1 MRAMALINHGWR
13 RAAIAPVVLVLLA
26 GCGGSGS
33 NNGSERPRDVGNVVQ
48 PGAPGEPSRKL
59 TAKEVAEIEQ
69 AKHTDADVRFMQ
81 EMVHHHGQAIL
92 MTKWVPGRTTSR
104 DIRLM
109 ARRMQ
114 LSQETEIEQ
123 IEGWLRARDVKPRD
137 TRDHAGHDHGSGEG
151 LPPGMLT
158 SRQLG
163 RLYSADGRRFDR
175 LFLRYMTFHHL
186 GALTMVKELREAGGG
201 AETEIGVFTNHVEA
215 DQGIE
220 IARMRELSTSLR

>member
-1 MRAMALINHGWR
+1 VRSYTRAIGRINHGWR
-13 RAAIAPVVLVLLA
+13 RASLVALAALLA
-26 GCGGSGS
+26 ACGGSDEPP
-33 NNGSERPRDVGNVVQ
+33 ERRDVGNVVQ

-59 TAKEVAEIEQ
+59 TAQDLADIEHP
-69 AKHTDADVRFMQ
+69 KHTKADVRFMQ
-81 EMVHHHGQAIL
+81 EMIHHHGQAIL
-92 MTKWVPGRTTSR
+92 MTKWVPRRTASR
-104 DIRLM
+104 DVRLL

-123 IEGWLRARDVKPRD
+123 IQGWLRARGVKPRD
-137 TRDHAGHDHGSGEG
+137 PGDHGGHDHGSGEG

-163 RLYSADGRRFDR
+163 RLYNADGRRFDR
-175 LFLRYMTFHHL
+175 LFLRYMTFHHQ
-186 GALTMVKELREAGGG
+186 GALTMVQQLREAGGG

-220 IARMRELSTSLR
+220 IARMRDLYGRLR

>member
-1 MRAMALINHGWR
+1 MSASNQGWGW
-13 RAAIAPVVLVLLA
+13 AAIVPVAAVLLA
-26 GCGGSGS
+26 GCGGD
-33 NNGSERPRDVGNVVQ
+33 SEQPKPTPVGNVVQ

-59 TAKEVAEIEQ
+59 TAGEVADIES
-69 AKHTDADVRFMQ
+69 AKHTKTDVRFMQ
-81 EMVHHHGQAIL
+81 DMIHHHGQAIL
-92 MTKWVPGRTTSR
+92 MTKWVPRRTTSK
-104 DIRLM
+104 DLRLM
-109 ARRMQ
+109 ARRMR

-123 IEGWLRARDVKPRD
+123 IQGWLKARGVEPRD
-137 TRDHAGHDHGSGEG
+137 PNDHSSHDHGSGEG

-163 RLYSADGRRFDR
+163 RLYSADGPRFDR
-175 LFLRYMTFHHL
+175 MFLRFMTFHHL
-186 GALTMVKELREAGGG
+186 GALTMVQELREAGGG

>member
-1 MRAMALINHGWR
+1 
-13 RAAIAPVVLVLLA
+13 
-26 GCGGSGS
+26 
-33 NNGSERPRDVGNVVQ
+33 VVQ

-59 TAKEVAEIEQ
+59 TAGEVAEIEST
-69 AKHTDADVRFMQ
+69 KHTKADVRFMQ
-81 EMVHHHGQAIL
+81 DMIHHHGQAIL

-123 IEGWLRARDVKPRD
+123 IQGWLKARGVEPRD
-137 TRDHAGHDHGSGEG
+137 ANDHGSHDHGSGEG

-163 RLYSADGRRFDR
+163 RLYNADGRSFDR
-175 LFLRYMTFHHL
+175 LFLRYMTFHHQ
-186 GALTMVKELREAGGG
+186 GALTMVNELRETGGG

-220 IARMRELSTSLR
+220 IARMRELYGSFR